1 MSHTSDRINKIAKI
15 FEATRYL
22 EIGVNKGYTFLN
34 VNMQHKTAVDP
45 CFLFD
50 HLSHKNESVVFF
62 EMTSDDYFSKL
73 PELLNDKPYKNVEFP
88 FCFDI
93 ILIDGLHTFEQS
105 YRDFVNSLPFSHK
118 DTIWIFDDTVPCDP
132 YSAYPHHE
140 KSLKYRADA
149 GLFGRPWHG
158 DVYKTIFAIHDFH
171 PEFSY
176 CTQFDTGNPQT
187 IVWRGVHQEREKVF
201 SSIEEIQ
208 KLSYF
213 DFLDNSHLFF
223 LLPDALAI
231 ELIGL
236 SLNAQD
242 HKNSNNLVRIV
253 KKLVTVKDKNNDSI
267 FLDQKTMIDSFQ
279 KEKNTV
285 EEQRSKF
292 KARIDQLEL
301 EKAEL
306 KEHIL
311 RYKQSLSW
319 RVTKWLRYF

>member
-1 MSHTSDRINKIAKI
+1 MNHSADRINKIAKT
-15 FEATRYL
+15 FEATKYL
-22 EIGVNKGYTFLN
+22 EIGVNKGDTFLN
-34 VNMQHKTAVDP
+34 VNMQCKTAVDP
-45 CFLFD
+45 HFLFD
-50 HLSHKNESVVFF
+50 YMSHTNDDVVFF

-73 PELLNDKPYKNVEFP
+73 PELLNDSPYKNAESP

-93 ILIDGLHTFEQS
+93 IFIDGLHTFEQS

-140 KSLKYRADA
+140 KSLKYRKDA
-149 GLFGRPWHG
+149 GLHGRPWHG
-158 DVYKTIFAIHDFH
+158 DVFKTVFAIHDFH

-187 IVWRGVHQEREKVF
+187 IVWRGVHQERKKVF

-208 KLSYF
+208 NISYF
-213 DFLDNSHLFF
+213 DFLDNAHLLV
-223 LLPDALAI
+223 LLPNALAI

-236 SLNAQD
+236 SLNAHD
-242 HKNSNNLVRIV
+242 YKNSNDLSRIV
-253 KKLVTVKDKNNDSI
+253 QKLITVKEKNNNSF
-267 FLDQKTMIDSFQ
+267 FLDQKTLIDSLQ

-285 EEQRSKF
+285 EVQMNKF

-301 EKAEL
+301 EKSEL

-319 RVTKWLRYF
+319 RITKWLRYF